1 MSPNTYREW
10 LTVADERRDDAL
22 KLQQERSQSIASVY
36 LAGYAIECTLKA
48 LLHKQGRPFPKGG
61 REGHNL
67 RQLWSDCGFQ
77 VSDLHDPKG
86 TQTFYLQTWDT
97 SLRYESKLPSK
108 HGLETEDLIEGAKR
122 ICGLV
127 RTKIRRHGSRRR

>member
-1 MSPNTYREW
+1 MSPDTYHEW

-48 LLHKQGRPFPKGG
+48 LLHKQGRSFPRGG
-61 REGHNL
+61 RDGHNL
-67 RQLWSDCGFQ
+67 RQLWEDCGFR

-86 TQTFYLQTWDT
+86 TQTFYTIFQNSCHRW
-97 SLRYESKLPSK
+97 P
-108 HGLETEDLIEGAKR
+108 
-122 ICGLV
+122 
-127 RTKIRRHGSRRR
+127 